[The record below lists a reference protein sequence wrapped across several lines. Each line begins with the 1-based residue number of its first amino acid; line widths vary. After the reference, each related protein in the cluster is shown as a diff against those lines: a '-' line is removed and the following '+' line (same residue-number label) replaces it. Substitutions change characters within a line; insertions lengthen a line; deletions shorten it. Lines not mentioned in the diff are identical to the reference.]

1 MELKQMGPLSWLHSV
16 NGVAV
21 VPSVPTCI
29 QALPGRT
36 IDFFFVACQVM
47 PRIGHP
53 AVGEA
58 DTWPHLP
65 VT

>member
-21 VPSVPTCI
+21 APSVPTCI

-36 IDFFFVACQVM
+36 VDFFCVACQVM

-53 AVGEA
+53 AIGEA